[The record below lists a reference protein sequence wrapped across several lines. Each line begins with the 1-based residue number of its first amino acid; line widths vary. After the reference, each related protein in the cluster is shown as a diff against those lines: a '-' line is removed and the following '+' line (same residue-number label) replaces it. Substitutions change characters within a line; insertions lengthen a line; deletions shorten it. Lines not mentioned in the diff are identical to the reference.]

1 MELKLGP
8 EIISSYKRLAYQVWY
23 ALAEFVDNST
33 QAYFNNKAVL
43 DAEYAKTGDLLT
55 IDITSGKDKDG
66 EFIRI
71 RDNSIG
77 MSERELAAAI
87 YVGKPPLD
95 TTGRSRYGLGL
106 KTGASWFGDVWT
118 IESKKLGDKTRHKVT
133 VNVPKI
139 AEGDLELPHTK
150 NLATPEEHE
159 TIIEIRKLHRRL
171 TGRTAGKTKNYLRSL
186 YRKDI
191 GMNVLKLILNGE
203 ELQWNMDEWEKR
215 IFKRKDGSKAK
226 KKFRF
231 KIGKKP
237 ITGWAAVLE
246 QGSRKDAGFSIIQS
260 DRVIT
265 GWPDSYRPETLFG
278 PQEGGS
284 NDLVNQRLFGEIVLD
299 GFEVSHTKDQI
310 LFEDGEQEKLE
321 FKLQKRLT
329 DLRQLAPS
337 NRKDADERIKVA
349 TDEQREAAV
358 NAIEREIKSD
368 EMQTII
374 TTFEVP
380 GSSLIKKSN
389 EAVKEAVVSRLEAN
403 MVAQVGSISV
413 SLYLAKDM
421 SPNDPYVIIE
431 STKSKTSVIV
441 IVNVA
446 HPYWSQLTKDESI
459 LNYLRHCVYDGV
471 AESKA
476 YAVTGTIEPDTVKLI
491 KDNLLR
497 VPLEMGK
504 RSK

>member
-1 MELKLGP
+1 M
-8 EIISSYKRLAYQVWY
+8 
-23 ALAEFVDNST
+23 
-33 QAYFNNKAVL
+33 
-43 DAEYAKTGDLLT
+43 
-55 IDITSGKDKDG
+55 
-66 EFIRI
+66 
-71 RDNSIG
+71 
-77 MSERELAAAI
+77 
-87 YVGKPPLD
+87 
-95 TTGRSRYGLGL
+95 
-106 KTGASWFGDVWT
+106 
-118 IESKKLGDKTRHKVT
+118 
-133 VNVPKI
+133 
-139 AEGDLELPHTK
+139 
-150 NLATPEEHE
+150 
-159 TIIEIRKLHRRL
+159 
-171 TGRTAGKTKNYLRSL
+171 
-186 YRKDI
+186 
-191 GMNVLKLILNGE
+191 
-203 ELQWNMDEWEKR
+203 
-215 IFKRKDGSKAK
+215 
-226 KKFRF
+226 
-231 KIGKKP
+231 
-237 ITGWAAVLE
+237 LE